1 MGFGDQDGGGAKSGG
16 ELMAAGRGRGGTMPF
31 GGLSEGVRANPK
43 VVATGGATVRPDG
56 AGRHGTRAAGV
67 GRVAGAAGE
76 RAAGR
81 AVAAVAAAV
90 AAAAAA
96 AGPAG
101 DCCLSSIEPPPVAG
115 LMTRPDGNGRHPGRA
130 MGVDGVGGAAL
141 EGDGEGVVV
150 VLALGAGGAGL
161 EGEGEEAVFALELL
175 EAALA
180 AALKG
185 GEGLGRAAAVGR

>member
-1 MGFGDQDGGGAKSGG
+1 
-16 ELMAAGRGRGGTMPF
+16 MAAVCGRGGTMPF
-31 GGLSEGVRANPK
+31 SGLSEGVRANPK
-43 VVATGGATVRPDG
+43 VVVTGGATVRPDG
-56 AGRHGTRAAGV
+56 AGRHGGRAAGV

-76 RAAGR
+76 RTAGR
-81 AVAAVAAAV
+81 AVAAVAVAV

-96 AGPAG
+96 AGGPAG
-101 DCCLSSIEPPPVAG
+101 NCCLSSIEPPPVAG

-161 EGEGEEAVFALELL
+161 EGEREEAVFALELL